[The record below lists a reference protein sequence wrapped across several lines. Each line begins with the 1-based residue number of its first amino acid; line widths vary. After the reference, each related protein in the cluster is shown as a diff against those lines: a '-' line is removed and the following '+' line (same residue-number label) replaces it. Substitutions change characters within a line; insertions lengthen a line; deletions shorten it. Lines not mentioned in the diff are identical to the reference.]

1 MEKLKLIKEPII
13 TEFETFK
20 ALFEESLYSDNLLL
34 NEVLSYVKQKRG
46 KLMRPVL
53 TLLMAKVAGEVNNA
67 VYRSAISLELLH
79 TASLIHDDVVDD
91 SNQRRGQSSVKGV
104 YDNSLAVLVGDFIL
118 ATSLREAALTGD
130 TRLVDLVA
138 KLGQQ
143 LADGE
148 IAQVAT
154 VQEENFSIDAYYNVI
169 RKKTAALFIAA
180 AQAGF
185 IAAGGDEEGVNRVGI
200 IGEKMGMAFQMKDD
214 LLDYLTTE
222 EIGKPAGN
230 DLREGKL
237 TLPALYVLNHFPNED
252 IEKIALKIK
261 LQEATEEEMN
271 RFTTHVKS
279 CGGIEFTQ
287 KQIAVACQEAIDLL
301 PESLEEGLRIALT
314 TYILYIT
321 ERNK

>member
-1 MEKLKLIKEPII
+1 MEKLKLIKEPIT

-20 ALFEESLYSDNLLL
+20 ELFEAALYSDNRLL
-34 NEVLSYVKQKRG
+34 NEVLSYIKQKRG

-53 TLLMAKVAGEVNNA
+53 TLLMAKVAGGVNEA

-104 YDNSLAVLVGDFIL
+104 YNNSLAVLVGDFIL
-118 ATSLREAALTGD
+118 ATSLREAALTGQ

-154 VQEENFSIDAYYNVI
+154 VQEEDFSIDAYYNVI
-169 RKKTAALFIAA
+169 RKKTAALFVAA

-185 IAAGGDEEGVNRVGI
+185 IAAGADEAGI
-200 IGEKMGMAFQMKDD
+200 TNAGLVGEKMGMAFQMKDD
-214 LLDYLTTE
+214 LLDYLTSE

-237 TLPALYVLNHFPNED
+237 TLPALYVLNHFPNSSMKE
-252 IEKIALKIK
+252 IALKIK
-261 LQEATEEEMN
+261 QQEATDEEMH
-271 RFTTHVKS
+271 RFIAYVKS
-279 CGGIEFTQ
+279 HEGIEFTN
-287 KQIAVACQEAIDLL
+287 KQIEIACQEAVALL
-301 PESLEEGLRIALT
+301 PSTLEKGLRTALT
-314 TYILYIT
+314 TYIEYIT
-321 ERNK
+321 ERTK